1 MRSGGPWNLRGLRPE
16 ARAAAREAARRSGMS
31 VGEWLNTV
39 IQPADEND
47 EEAWWSGE
55 ANRAANDPPETRS
68 EYDYP
73 DGKPHR
79 AAASPWRRRERH
91 PDDTPRQAPRYDE
104 PRERA
109 RSGSSRR
116 REREPDEFRRSRQ
129 RYDDDAGYRD
139 REPPRY
145 WRDHKPEDQQR
156 RERWRREQSRQERQ
170 EQSRDKQRQQRRWH
184 EDQWRQAFRGDD
196 RWRDREGDV
205 PRHDR
210 EPDEQLRLNFPRD
223 DRGRQPPDPGWQR
236 RERDAHDRHNDPR
249 PVPHEGG
256 AYRDR
261 RGPGS
266 LHRDDE
272 ERADRQR
279 LERQLFAQ
287 AAANAAAKQSRDDSI
302 DKAVAEITARQQA
315 LDGDVAAEI
324 MTRPRER
331 SEAAAPSL
339 GKLPPAPPPPG
350 PEPELERVFAAWPGS
365 WRSRGAAE
373 APVDI
378 SGLEEQLRQMTARI
392 EALRPSSELEKA
404 ITGLR
409 TDLAD
414 IARSLTEALPR
425 RALESLEIEVK
436 ALGQRID
443 RNRAAGVDASAL
455 AGIERGL
462 AEVHQA
468 LNALTPA
475 EGLVGFDETVK
486 ALGSKIDAVVGK
498 DDPGALPQLEAAI
511 NSLRGIASH
520 VASNDTLNKVA
531 EDVRALSAKVD
542 SLAAIGPSTPTLA
555 ALENRIDILASALN
569 ASAEAGHA
577 VPRELEK
584 LLSSLI
590 EKLERVQLSQTDH
603 AALTHLE
610 DRIAALVKRLDA
622 SDARLGTL
630 EGVERGLADLL
641 VYIDQLRDEA
651 SLGAKPPPFAASAL
665 ERGLGYGKQSQRQV
679 QEACEATAAV
689 AEHQSM
695 IEGAAPLEQPKA
707 AAEPMTPSMQ
717 APAPPPLPVDEID
730 QKDATATAA
739 IVPAPLPRSAS
750 PEPAP
755 QPPAA
760 TRTPIDPNLPPDHPL
775 EPGSAT
781 RSRSAPSAADRIA
794 ASEAA
799 AGAKPPVIPDPGGKP
814 DYIAAARR
822 AAQAAAAASPEGRR
836 LARSATEGPAQPKKL
851 TERLRMIAVAA
862 AVVVI
867 VVGGFHIISR
877 LFEDGASNAPAP
889 AQTESPRGQST
900 PQLRTEP
907 QSQMAPQVQPE
918 PPAQK
923 GPPHV
928 EAEPPRPANSA
939 NLPTSVP
946 LPGTESAP
954 NSVIGPDTTPE
965 ATPGQQSQLN
975 SVVGPVA
982 TGPRVDDGSRAPA
995 SSSAVGAPMNI
1006 TGSLP
1011 NASPPDAPPP
1021 RSAATAN
1028 ERLPAAI
1035 GGPTLR
1041 LAALAGDPLAAYEV
1055 GVRFSEGR
1063 AVPANNEE
1071 AARWFDIAA
1080 KKGVVPAQ
1088 FRLATLYEKGLGVKK
1103 DLAVARD
1110 LYRAAAEKGHGKA
1123 MHNLAVLY
1131 AEGADGK
1138 PDYNTAALWFRKAAD
1153 HGVTDSQYN
1162 LAILY
1167 ARGVGVEQNL
1177 AEAYKWFFLAAK
1189 EGDQDAAQK
1198 RDQIASRLDA
1208 QTRAAARAAAES
1220 WTALPQ
1226 PADAVTIKGNW
1237 DTPPAAVPAAPKP
1250 KPRSAKAAASDPAK
1264 VN

>member
-1 MRSGGPWNLRGLRPE
+1 
-16 ARAAAREAARRSGMS
+16 MS

-39 IQPADEND
+39 IQPAEEND
-47 EEAWWSGE
+47 EDAWWSGE
-55 ANRAANDPPETRS
+55 TESAPNDQPKPPS
-68 EYDYP
+68 EYGYP
-73 DGKPHR
+73 EREPYGR
-79 AAASPWRRRERH
+79 SASSWRGRQRRS
-91 PDDTPRQAPRYDE
+91 DQPRRPAPPYDE
-104 PRERA
+104 A
-109 RSGSSRR
+109 RDPDRNGSSRR
-116 REREPDEFRRSRQ
+116 REREADEFRRSRQ
-129 RYDDDAGYRD
+129 RHDGDRGYRD
-139 REPPRY
+139 REPPRRA
-145 WRDHKPEDQQR
+145 RDHGPEDQQR
-156 RERWRREQSRQERQ
+156 RERWRRDQSPQEQSRQ
-170 EQSRDKQRQQRRWH
+170 EQSRDAQRRQRQWH
-184 EDQWRQAFRGDD
+184 EDQWHQAFGDD
-196 RWRDREGDV
+196 DRRRHRERGV

-210 EPDEQLRLNFPRD
+210 EPDEQLRLNFQRD
-223 DRGRQPPDPGWQR
+223 DRGRQPPDADWR
-236 RERDAHDRHNDPR
+236 RQEHDTRDRHGDPR
-249 PVPHEGG
+249 PIAHEGG

-261 RGPGS
+261 RGQGS
-266 LHRDDE
+266 PNRDQE
-272 ERADRQR
+272 ARADHQR
-279 LERQLFAQ
+279 LERQRFAQ
-287 AAANAAAKQSRDDSI
+287 AAASAAAKQSRDNSI
-302 DKAVAEITARQQA
+302 DQAVAEITARQQA

-324 MTRPRER
+324 TARPHGRAR
-331 SEAAAPSL
+331 EAAAPSFRDL
-339 GKLPPAPPPPG
+339 PPG
-350 PEPELERVFAAWPGS
+350 PPPHAPEPEPERVFAAWPGG
-365 WRSRGAAE
+365 WRSQVAAE
-373 APVDI
+373 APVNI

-404 ITGLR
+404 IAGLR

-425 RALESLEIEVK
+425 RALESLETEVR

-443 RNRAAGVDASAL
+443 VSRQAGVDAAAL

-475 EGLVGFDETVK
+475 EGLIGFDETVK

-511 NSLRGIASH
+511 SSLRGIVSH

-542 SLAAIGPSTPTLA
+542 SLASSGPSTPTLA

-569 ASAEAGHA
+569 ASTEAGHA
-577 VPRELEK
+577 VPRELEQ

-590 EKLERVQLSQTDH
+590 GKLERVQLSPTDH
-603 AALTHLE
+603 AALSHLE
-610 DRIAALVKRLDA
+610 DRIAALVNRLDA

-641 VYIDQLRDEA
+641 AYIDQLRDEA
-651 SLGAKPPPFAASAL
+651 TLGAKPAPVAASAA
-665 ERGLGYGKQSQRQV
+665 ERGLGDVKQSPRQV
-679 QEACEATAAV
+679 QETLDAAGGTTAAA
-689 AEHQSM
+689 AERRSM
-695 IEGAAPLEQPKA
+695 MAGSAALEQPKA
-707 AAEPMTPSMQ
+707 AAQPMAPSM
-717 APAPPPLPVDEID
+717 PAASPPPLQVDETD
-730 QKDATATAA
+730 QTNAAATAA
-739 IVPAPLPRSAS
+739 IVSEPFAHSAV

-755 QPPAA
+755 QRPAA
-760 TRTPIDPNLPPDHPL
+760 TRTPIDPSLPPDHPL

-781 RSRSAPSAADRIA
+781 RPRGMPSAADRIA
-794 ASEAA
+794 TSEAA

-836 LARSATEGPAQPKKL
+836 LSRSATAGTTQPKKL

-877 LFEDGASNAPAP
+877 LFEDSGSNAPAP
-889 AQTESPRGQST
+889 AQTEPPRGQST

-907 QSQMAPQVQPE
+907 QPQMAPQVRPE

-928 EAEPPRPANSA
+928 EAEPPPPANSA
-939 NLPTSVP
+939 TLPTP
-946 LPGTESAP
+946 ATEPAP
-954 NSVIGPDTTPE
+954 NSGNGPDTTPG

-975 SVVGPVA
+975 SVVAPVA
-982 TGPRVDDGSRAPA
+982 TGSRAEDRKAGGRAPA
-995 SSSAVGAPMNI
+995 SNNAVGAPLDI
-1006 TGSLP
+1006 SGTGSLP
-1011 NASPPDAPPP
+1011 NPSPSASPPRASPP
-1021 RSAATAN
+1021 RSAPSAN
-1028 ERLPAAI
+1028 ERLPSAI

-1041 LAALAGDPLAAYEV
+1041 IAALAGDPLAAYEV
-1055 GVRFSEGR
+1055 GVRFAEGR

-1071 AARWFDIAA
+1071 AARWFDVAA

-1110 LYRAAAEKGHGKA
+1110 LYRAAADGGHGKA

-1138 PDYNTAALWFRKAAD
+1138 PDYNTAAVWFRKAAD
-1153 HGVTDSQYN
+1153 HGITDSQYN

-1189 EGDQDAAQK
+1189 EGDRDAAQK
-1198 RDQIASRLDA
+1198 RDQIAPRLDPQA
-1208 QTRAAARAAAES
+1208 LAAARAAVES

-1226 PADAVTIKGNW
+1226 PADAVTVKGNW
-1237 DTPPAAVPAAPKP
+1237 DAPPAAAPAAPKP
-1250 KPRSAKAAASDPAK
+1250 KPRSAKAAASDAAK

>member
-1 MRSGGPWNLRGLRPE
+1 MRLNFQRDDQ
-16 ARAAAREAARRSGMS
+16 RR
-31 VGEWLNTV
+31 
-39 IQPADEND
+39 QPPDAD
-47 EEAWWSGE
+47 
-55 ANRAANDPPETRS
+55 
-68 EYDYP
+68 
-73 DGKPHR
+73 
-79 AAASPWRRRERH
+79 WRRRER
-91 PDDTPRQAPRYDE
+91 
-104 PRERA
+104 
-109 RSGSSRR
+109 
-116 REREPDEFRRSRQ
+116 
-129 RYDDDAGYRD
+129 DARD
-139 REPPRY
+139 R
-145 WRDHKPEDQQR
+145 H
-156 RERWRREQSRQERQ
+156 S
-170 EQSRDKQRQQRRWH
+170 
-184 EDQWRQAFRGDD
+184 
-196 RWRDREGDV
+196 
-205 PRHDR
+205 
-210 EPDEQLRLNFPRD
+210 
-223 DRGRQPPDPGWQR
+223 
-236 RERDAHDRHNDPR
+236 DPR
-249 PVPHEGG
+249 PSPHEGG

-261 RGPGS
+261 RDQGS
-266 LHRDDE
+266 PNRDE
-272 ERADRQR
+272 GERADRQR
-279 LERQLFAQ
+279 LERQRFAQ
-287 AAANAAAKQSRDDSI
+287 AAANAAAKQGRDNSI

-315 LDGDVAAEI
+315 LDGDAAAEI
-324 MTRPRER
+324 TTRPHER
-331 SEAAAPSL
+331 ASEAAARSFGEPPTPSS
-339 GKLPPAPPPPG
+339 LPPV
-350 PEPELERVFAAWPGS
+350 PESERVFAAWPGG
-365 WRSRGAAE
+365 WRSQGAAE
-373 APVDI
+373 APVNI

-404 ITGLR
+404 IAGLR
-409 TDLAD
+409 ADLAEV
-414 IARSLTEALPR
+414 ARSLTEALPR

-443 RNRAAGVDASAL
+443 QSRQAGVDASAL

-511 NSLRGIASH
+511 GSLRGIVSH

-531 EDVRALSAKVD
+531 DDVRALSAKVD
-542 SLAAIGPSTPTLA
+542 SLASSSPSTPTLA

-603 AALTHLE
+603 AALAHLE

-651 SLGAKPPPFAASAL
+651 ALGAKPTPVAASPI
-665 ERGLGYGKQSQRQV
+665 ERELGYAKQPQRQV
-679 QEACEATAAV
+679 QETPEAAPEGRTAAV
-689 AEHQSM
+689 AEHRNL
-695 IEGAAPLEQPKA
+695 IEGVATFEQPKA

-717 APAPPPLPVDEID
+717 APSPPPLPVGETD
-730 QKDATATAA
+730 QTEATATAA
-739 IVPAPLPRSAS
+739 IVSDPLPRSAS
-750 PEPAP
+750 PEPVP
-755 QPPAA
+755 QRPAA
-760 TRTPIDPNLPPDHPL
+760 TRTPIDPSLPPDHPL
-775 EPGSAT
+775 EPGSTT
-781 RSRSAPSAADRIA
+781 RSRGAPSAADRIA

-836 LARSATEGPAQPKKL
+836 LARSGTEGTAHPKKF

-877 LFEDGASNAPAP
+877 LFEDGGSNAPAP
-889 AQTESPRGQST
+889 AQTEPPRGQST

-907 QSQMAPQVQPE
+907 QSQMAPQVRPE

-928 EAEPPRPANSA
+928 EAEPPQPANSA
-939 NLPTSVP
+939 NLPAPVP
-946 LPGTESAP
+946 LPRPESGP
-954 NSVIGPDTTPE
+954 NSGNGPNATPG
-965 ATPGQQSQLN
+965 ANPGQQSQLN

-982 TGPRVDDGSRAPA
+982 TGPRADDGKAGVRAPA
-995 SSSAVGAPMNI
+995 PNDAVGAPMDI

-1011 NASPPDAPPP
+1011 NASPPSASPP
-1021 RSAATAN
+1021 RSAATTN
-1028 ERLPAAI
+1028 DRLPAAI

-1063 AVPANNEE
+1063 VVPANNEE

-1103 DLAVARD
+1103 DLVVARD
-1110 LYRAAAEKGHGKA
+1110 LYRAAADKGHGKA

-1138 PDYNTAALWFRKAAD
+1138 PDYNTAAVWFRKAAD
-1153 HGVTDSQYN
+1153 HGITDSQYN

-1198 RDQIASRLDA
+1198 RDQIASRLDPQA
-1208 QTRAAARAAAES
+1208 LAAARAAADT

-1226 PADAVTIKGNW
+1226 PADAVTVKGNW
-1237 DTPPAAVPAAPKP
+1237 DAPPAAAPAAPKP
-1250 KPRSAKAAASDPAK
+1250 KPRSAKAAAPDAAK

>member
-1 MRSGGPWNLRGLRPE
+1 
-16 ARAAAREAARRSGMS
+16 
-31 VGEWLNTV
+31 
-39 IQPADEND
+39 
-47 EEAWWSGE
+47 
-55 ANRAANDPPETRS
+55 
-68 EYDYP
+68 
-73 DGKPHR
+73 
-79 AAASPWRRRERH
+79 
-91 PDDTPRQAPRYDE
+91 
-104 PRERA
+104 
-109 RSGSSRR
+109 
-116 REREPDEFRRSRQ
+116 
-129 RYDDDAGYRD
+129 
-139 REPPRY
+139 
-145 WRDHKPEDQQR
+145 
-156 RERWRREQSRQERQ
+156 
-170 EQSRDKQRQQRRWH
+170 
-184 EDQWRQAFRGDD
+184 
-196 RWRDREGDV
+196 
-205 PRHDR
+205 
-210 EPDEQLRLNFPRD
+210 LRLNFQRD
-223 DRGRQPPDPGWQR
+223 DRGRQPPDADWRR
-236 RERDAHDRHNDPR
+236 REHDARDRHGDPR
-249 PVPHEGG
+249 SIAHESG

-261 RGPGS
+261 RGQGS
-266 LHRDDE
+266 PNRDQE
-272 ERADRQR
+272 ERADHQR
-279 LERQLFAQ
+279 LERQRFAQ
-287 AAANAAAKQSRDDSI
+287 AAASAAAKQSRDNSI
-302 DKAVAEITARQQA
+302 DQAVAEITARQQA
-315 LDGDVAAEI
+315 LDGDIAAE
-324 MTRPRER
+324 T
-331 SEAAAPSL
+331 AAPSFRE
-339 GKLPPAPPPPG
+339 LPPGAPPHA
-350 PEPELERVFAAWPGS
+350 PEPEPERVFAAWPGG
-365 WRSRGAAE
+365 WRSQGAAE
-373 APVDI
+373 APVNI

-404 ITGLR
+404 IAGLR

-425 RALESLEIEVK
+425 RALESLETEVR

-443 RNRAAGVDASAL
+443 VSRQAGVDAAAL

-462 AEVHQA
+462 AEVHQV

-475 EGLVGFDETVK
+475 EGLIGFDETVK
-486 ALGSKIDAVVGK
+486 ALGSKIDAVIGR

-511 NSLRGIASH
+511 SSLRGIVSH

-542 SLAAIGPSTPTLA
+542 SLALSGPSTPTLA

-569 ASAEAGHA
+569 ASTAAGHA

-590 EKLERVQLSQTDH
+590 GKLERVQLSQTDH
-603 AALTHLE
+603 AALSHLE
-610 DRIAALVKRLDA
+610 DRIAALVNRLDA

-630 EGVERGLADLL
+630 EGIERGLADLL
-641 VYIDQLRDEA
+641 VYIDQLRDEPT
-651 SLGAKPPPFAASAL
+651 LGAKPAPVAASPAG
-665 ERGLGYGKQSQRQV
+665 RGLGDVKQSPRQV
-679 QEACEATAAV
+679 QETFDAAEGMTAAA
-689 AEHQSM
+689 AERRSM
-695 IEGAAPLEQPKA
+695 IAGAAALEQAKA
-707 AAEPMTPSMQ
+707 AAQPMAPSM
-717 APAPPPLPVDEID
+717 PAASPPPLPVDEPD
-730 QKDATATAA
+730 QTNAAATAA
-739 IVPAPLPRSAS
+739 IVSEPFAHSAV

-755 QPPAA
+755 QRPAA
-760 TRTPIDPNLPPDHPL
+760 TRMPIDPSLPPDHPL

-781 RSRSAPSAADRIA
+781 RPRGMPSAADRIA

-836 LARSATEGPAQPKKL
+836 LSRSGTAGTAQPKKL

-877 LFEDGASNAPAP
+877 LFEDGGSNAPAP
-889 AQTESPRGQST
+889 AQTEPPRGQST

-907 QSQMAPQVQPE
+907 PSQMAPQVRPE

-928 EAEPPRPANSA
+928 EAEPPPANSA
-939 NLPTSVP
+939 TLPTPVP
-946 LPGTESAP
+946 SPGTEPAP
-954 NSVIGPDTTPE
+954 NSGNGPDTTPG

-975 SVVGPVA
+975 SVVAPVA
-982 TGPRVDDGSRAPA
+982 PGPRTEDGKAGGRAPA
-995 SSSAVGAPMNI
+995 SNNAVGAPMNI

-1011 NASPPDAPPP
+1011 NASPPSASAPSTSPPSTSPP
-1021 RSAATAN
+1021 RSAASTN

-1041 LAALAGDPLAAYEV
+1041 MAALAGDPLAAYEV

-1063 AVPANNEE
+1063 VVPANNEE
-1071 AARWFDIAA
+1071 AARWFDVAA

-1110 LYRAAAEKGHGKA
+1110 LYRAAADRGHGKA

-1138 PDYNTAALWFRKAAD
+1138 PDYNTAAVWFRKAAD

-1177 AEAYKWFFLAAK
+1177 VEAYKWFFLAAK

-1198 RDQIASRLDA
+1198 RDQIAPRLDPQA
-1208 QTRAAARAAAES
+1208 LAAARAAAES

-1226 PADAVTIKGNW
+1226 PADAVTVKGNW
-1237 DTPPAAVPAAPKP
+1237 DAPPAAAPVAPRP
-1250 KPRSAKAAASDPAK
+1250 KPRSAKAAASDAAK